1 MSWLSKTWMILG
13 LVAVLVLVFVIGK
26 ANIINCQQV
35 QRSIHGINDD
45 RLMVMGFI
53 VDLASAVHQ
62 KELAAVTTDRS
73 FYQNTKSTLDNHMRL
88 LLEKFQATTLT
99 VEEGRKLDQF
109 RQRSE
114 ALIQAESQLTFAEP
128 ALLADSM
135 QKILSSISDM
145 KQDLRRLS
153 QIQADEGQ
161 RQLQL
166 SIQATSTMEYTGAL
180 SKYTAI
186 VILLIMIGIIF
197 SQPRKA

>member
-1 MSWLSKTWMILG
+1 MSWLSKAWMILG

-45 RLMVMGFI
+45 RLVVMGFI

-62 KELAAVTTDRS
+62 KELAAVTSDRS
-73 FYQNTKSTLDNHMRL
+73 FYQNTKSTVDNHMRL
-88 LLEKFQATTLT
+88 LVEKFQATTLT
-99 VEEGRKLDQF
+99 IEERRKLDQF

-114 ALIQAESQLTFAEP
+114 VLIQAESQLTFTDP
-128 ALLADSM
+128 ALFADSM
-135 QKILSSISDM
+135 QKILSNISDM
-145 KQDLRRLS
+145 KQDLRGLS
-153 QIQADEGQ
+153 QIQTDEGQ

-166 SIQATSTMEYTGAL
+166 SINANSTMEYTGSL

-197 SQPRKA
+197 SQPRKT

>member
-1 MSWLSKTWMILG
+1 MSWLSKAWMILG
-13 LVAVLVLVFVIGK
+13 LVAVLVLVFVIRK

-45 RLMVMGFI
+45 RLVVMGFI

-62 KELAAVTTDRS
+62 KELAAVTSDRS
-73 FYQNTKSTLDNHMRL
+73 FYQNTKSTVDNHMRL
-88 LLEKFQATTLT
+88 LVEKFQATTLT
-99 VEEGRKLDQF
+99 IEERRKLDQF

-114 ALIQAESQLTFAEP
+114 VLIQAESQLTFTDP
-128 ALLADSM
+128 ALFADSM
-135 QKILSSISDM
+135 QKILSNISDM
-145 KQDLRRLS
+145 KQDLRGLS
-153 QIQADEGQ
+153 QIQTDEGQ

-166 SIQATSTMEYTGAL
+166 SINANSTMEYTGSL

-197 SQPRKA
+197 SQPRKT